1 MKSIK
6 KLLFVMAALAAVF
19 GFVACSDDDDD
30 PSTVA
35 VYTGKDGDNLSYV
48 ITFYDNGT
56 FKNVLTIKG
65 VGSGTVATGT
75 YKGDVTKDTS
85 ADNEVTFTIKTMGGY
100 DTEAKKFTEASIRE
114 YVKMMLEELSEVF
127 GIEEVTDTVVNEF
140 IEEHF
145 TDVPMPIE
153 NGSFE
158 YEDVTYTIK
167 N

>member
-6 KLLFVMAALAAVF
+6 KLIFVMTALAAVF

-35 VYTGKDGDNLSYV
+35 VYTGKEGDNLSYV

-56 FKNVLTIKG
+56 FKNVLTIKE

-85 ADNEVTFTIKTMGGY
+85 TDNKVTFTIKTMGGY
-100 DTEAKKFTEASIRE
+100 DDETGKFSAVSIRE
-114 YVKMMLEELSEVF
+114 YVKMMLEVFGEEL

-140 IEEHF
+140 IKENF

-158 YEDVTYTIK
+158 YEDVTYTRQ
-167 N
+167 